1 MPATPEAA
9 DRVLGFDYGE
19 RRIGMAFG
27 QRVTGTAQALAVVG
41 NGAAGPAWPL
51 IDQALREWRPD
62 ALVVGLPLTLDGNE
76 QPIARSARR
85 FAGALATRY
94 GLPVHHHDERLTSV
108 EAGARF
114 VAARRSGTRRA
125 KHAAALD
132 AMAAQVIVESFLAA
146 TLRPRA
152 GAAS

>member
-41 NGAAGPAWPL
+41 NGAAGPAWQL
-51 IDQALREWRPD
+51 IDQALRD

-85 FAGALATRY
+85 FAGALAARY

-132 AMAAQVIVESFLAA
+132 AMAAQVIVERFLAA